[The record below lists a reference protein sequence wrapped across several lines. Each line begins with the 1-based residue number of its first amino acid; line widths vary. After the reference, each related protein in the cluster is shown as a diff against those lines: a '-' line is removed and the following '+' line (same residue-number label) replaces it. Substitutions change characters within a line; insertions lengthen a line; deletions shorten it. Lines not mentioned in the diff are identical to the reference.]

1 MSTHVLEWT
10 EINEHSCLFMNSVFI
25 TFVSKFEHVIFILIN
40 TAIDNVIEY
49 TPQRMSYILRLFKVS
64 LRLVINK
71 AWNAMCVL
79 HSILCLKQMYKLR

>member
-1 MSTHVLEWT
+1 MSAHVLEWT
-10 EINEHSCLFMNSVFI
+10 EINEHSCLFMNNVFY
-25 TFVSKFEHVIFILIN
+25 TFVSKYERVIFILIN

-71 AWNAMCVL
+71 AWNSMCVL